1 VIVECLTDNRNRTGA
16 EVRNLF
22 SKNGGS
28 TAEPGAVAWQF
39 ARKGVVELP
48 HDLDEDSIMEAT
60 LDVGA
65 ENLSDDGDRWEL
77 VCAPTDLA
85 AVRNALSDA
94 GIEVLSD
101 ELAMLPSQTVPVH
114 DVTDAR
120 KVLRLL
126 EALDEHDDV
135 QNVWSNFEIPDDIL
149 AAASE

>member
-1 VIVECLTDNRNRTGA
+1 
-16 EVRNLF
+16 
-22 SKNGGS
+22 
-28 TAEPGAVAWQF
+28 
-39 ARKGVVELP
+39 VVELP